1 MDGSQVNTYIEYIW
15 IYCRSIG
22 GWIQLRFSTQARSFC
37 PVCLR
42 IQVKVH
48 ISQTRM
54 WRSPPFR
61 TILLNW
67 AGKFELLSFDW
78 LTDWLNAWQFEPLQA
93 QEKMPRKKHAS
104 SWGCS
109 CSGSVVVVVVVLWC
123 SAVAVIYPSVYRSVY
138 LFVLLFICLSVYLSA
153 SLKTKLFCET
163 SSIFELDNIK
173 NETILR
179 DFLKFWAWQR
189 QKRNNS

>member
-78 LTDWLNAWQFEPLQA
+78 LTDWTLDSLNLCRRRKKC
-93 QEKMPRKKHAS
+93 QEKKHAS

-109 CSGSVVVVVVVLWC
+109 CSGSVVVVVLWC

-179 DFLKFWAWQR
+179 DFLKFWTWQR